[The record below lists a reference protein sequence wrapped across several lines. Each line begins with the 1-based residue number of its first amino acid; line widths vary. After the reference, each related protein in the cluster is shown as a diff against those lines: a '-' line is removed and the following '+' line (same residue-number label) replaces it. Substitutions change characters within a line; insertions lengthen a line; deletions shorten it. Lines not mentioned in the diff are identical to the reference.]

1 MSELKFIAATPFGEE
16 IDYMS
21 EVCEIDVDLG
31 DTNDF
36 QFQLPVSE
44 WTKRKYWY
52 ENRIFIP
59 DTEYGGIIDD
69 IQSDGYELT
78 FGGLTWRGL
87 LTKKIVEPPT
97 GKDHLV
103 LNGELNSILRELI
116 KDRFDGLFFVPEI
129 STDVAV
135 KDWQVDRYVTLYD
148 AITKLLTAYKHRL
161 QISYIEPDGLD
172 YGYVSLQ
179 AVPITDF
186 SEELEYSQESEQ
198 ISLTI
203 EDYRGGINHLVC
215 AGEGQNE
222 ERVVLHLYVQE
233 DGSIGKTQF
242 YKGLAERAAVYD
254 FSSADLAQ
262 LEKDG
267 TSRLKELQ
275 NYKKCNLAVDD
286 GDYEIG
292 DIIAG
297 YDTVTET
304 YVQKPIIGK
313 ILNIQ
318 GNTVKIEY
326 RVKGAD

>member
-1 MSELKFIAATPFGEE
+1 MSDLKFIASTPLGEE
-16 IDYMS
+16 IDYMNDVS
-21 EVCEIDVDLG
+21 EIDVDLG

-36 QFQLPVSE
+36 QFQLPVSK

-52 ENRIFIP
+52 KNRIFIP
-59 DTEYGGIIDD
+59 GTEYGGIIDD
-69 IQSDGYELT
+69 ILSDGYELT
-78 FGGLTWRGL
+78 FSGLTWRGL
-87 LTKKIVEPPT
+87 LMRKVVEPPI
-97 GKDHLV
+97 GQDHLM
-103 LNGELNSILRELI
+103 LNGELNVILRDLI
-116 KDRFDGLFFVPEI
+116 KDRFDGLFLVPEI
-129 STDVAV
+129 STGVTV
-135 KDWQVDRYVTLYD
+135 KNWQVDRYVTLYD
-148 AITKLLTAYKHRL
+148 AIIKLLTAHKHRL

-172 YGYVSLQ
+172 YGYVSLS
-179 AVPITDF
+179 AVPIVDY
-186 SEELEYSQESEQ
+186 SDELEYSQESKQ
-198 ISLTI
+198 VSLVI

-242 YKGLAERAAVYD
+242 YTGLEERVAIYN
-254 FSSADLAQ
+254 FTSANTKQ
-262 LEKDG
+262 LETDG
-267 TSRLKELQ
+267 TKRLKELQ
-275 NYKKCNLAVDD
+275 NYKKCNFTVTD

-326 RVKGAD
+326 RVKGDD

>member
-1 MSELKFIAATPFGEE
+1 MSELRFIAATPFGEE

-21 EVCEIDVDLG
+21 EVREMDVDLG

-36 QFQLPVSE
+36 QFHLPISK
-44 WTKRKYWY
+44 WIKRKYWY
-52 ENRIFIP
+52 RNRIFIP

-78 FGGLTWRGL
+78 FSGLTWRGL
-87 LTKKIVEPPT
+87 LTRKVVEPPT
-97 GKDHLV
+97 GQDHLV

-116 KDRFDGLFFVPEI
+116 KDRFNGLFFVPEI
-129 STDVAV
+129 STDVGV

-233 DGSIGKTQF
+233 DGSIGQD
-242 YKGLAERAAVYD
+242 AV
-254 FSSADLAQ
+254 L
-262 LEKDG
+262 
-267 TSRLKELQ
+267 
-275 NYKKCNLAVDD
+275 
-286 GDYEIG
+286 
-292 DIIAG
+292 
-297 YDTVTET
+297 
-304 YVQKPIIGK
+304 
-313 ILNIQ
+313 
-318 GNTVKIEY
+318 
-326 RVKGAD
+326 

>member
-1 MSELKFIAATPFGEE
+1 MVDIKFIVATPAGEE
-16 IDYMS
+16 LDYMNDID
-21 EVCEIDVDLG
+21 EIDIDLG

-36 QFQLPVSE
+36 EFQIAKSE
-44 WTKRKYWY
+44 WKKKKYWY
-52 ENRIFIP
+52 GNRLFMP

-69 IQSDGYELT
+69 IQTETNVLT
-78 FGGLTWRGL
+78 IRGLTWRGL
-87 LTKKIVEPPT
+87 LTKKVVEPPT
-97 GKDHLV
+97 GQEHLV
-103 LNGELNSILRELI
+103 LNGELNDILRELI
-116 KDRFDGLFFVPEI
+116 KDRFGGLFFVPNV
-129 STDVAV
+129 STDVTV
-135 KDWQVDRYVTLYD
+135 KGWEVDRYVTLYD
-148 AITKLLTAYKHRL
+148 AITKLLTTYKHRL

-172 YGYVSLQ
+172 YGYVSIS
-179 AVPITDF
+179 AVPITDY
-186 SEELEYSQESEQ
+186 SEEVEYSQESEQ

-275 NYKKCNLAVDD
+275 NYKKCSLTVED
-286 GDYEIG
+286 GEFEIG

-297 YDTVTET
+297 YDDITGTS
-304 YVQKPIIGK
+304 VQKPIIGK

-318 GNTVKIEY
+318 GNAVSIEY
-326 RVKGAD
+326 KIKGDD

>member
-1 MSELKFIAATPFGEE
+1 MSELKFIASTPFGEE

-21 EVCEIDVDLG
+21 EVREIDVDLG

-52 ENRIFIP
+52 GNRIFIP

-87 LTKKIVEPPT
+87 LMRKVVEPPT
-97 GKDHLV
+97 GQDHLV
-103 LNGELNSILRELI
+103 LNGEINSILRDLI

-148 AITKLLTAYKHRL
+148 AITKLLTAHKHRM
-161 QISYIEPDGLD
+161 QIVYVEPDGLD

-179 AVPITDF
+179 AVPIKDY

-233 DGSIGKTQF
+233 DGSIGKMQF
-242 YKGLAERAAVYD
+242 YKGLAERAEVYN
-254 FSSADLAQ
+254 FTSADLAQ
-262 LEKDG
+262 LEADG
-267 TSRLKELQ
+267 TKRLKELQ

-286 GDYEIG
+286 GDYKIG

-326 RVKGAD
+326 RVKGDD

>member
-1 MSELKFIAATPFGEE
+1 MAELKFIAATPFGEE
-16 IDYMS
+16 IDYMREAS
-21 EVCEIDVDLG
+21 EIDVDLG

-97 GKDHLV
+97 GKDHLM

-198 ISLTI
+198 ISLTM
-203 EDYRGGINHLVC
+203 ELWRSVANTRAESSESGRNPLLVRKNC
-215 AGEGQNE
+215 RTGDTTNRHNE
-222 ERVVLHLYVQE
+222 RWS
-233 DGSIGKTQF
+233 DG
-242 YKGLAERAAVYD
+242 
-254 FSSADLAQ
+254 
-262 LEKDG
+262 
-267 TSRLKELQ
+267 
-275 NYKKCNLAVDD
+275 C
-286 GDYEIG
+286 
-292 DIIAG
+292 
-297 YDTVTET
+297 
-304 YVQKPIIGK
+304 
-313 ILNIQ
+313 
-318 GNTVKIEY
+318 GNT
-326 RVKGAD
+326 R